1 MQSSKDRDPVI
12 CPKCKSRR
20 IGTDQ
25 RSRWWDIKY
34 RCADCNEDHDVNDLS
49 VNLTEEEV
57 TVIDEIGDVIM
68 NVVEKH
74 GIHRDLLLYAVATQ
88 LESIKQYCLKTGDKS
103 HMMETII

>member
-1 MQSSKDRDPVI
+1 
-12 CPKCKSRR
+12 
-20 IGTDQ
+20 
-25 RSRWWDIKY
+25 
-34 RCADCNEDHDVNDLS
+34 
-49 VNLTEEEV
+49 
-57 TVIDEIGDVIM
+57 VIDEIGDVIM